1 MLMVPPATQI
11 YLAVEP
17 CDMRKSFR
25 GLSGLV
31 RGHLRSNPL
40 SGHAYCFI
48 NRRATMLKCLV
59 HDGSGYVIYYK
70 KLSRGTFQIPP
81 VEEGQRRVQ
90 IDAGTLA
97 MILEG
102 IDLRGATRRLRYRRR
117 TEAPPEN

>member
-1 MLMVPPATQI
+1 MLMLPRAVQI

-31 RGHLRSNPL
+31 RGHLRSDPL
-40 SGHAYCFI
+40 SGHMYCFI
-48 NRRATMLKCLV
+48 NRRRTMLKCLV

-70 KLSRGTFQIPP
+70 RLSRGTFQTPP
-81 VEEGQRRVQ
+81 VEEGQQRVQ
-90 IDAGTLA
+90 VDAGTLA

-102 IDLRGATRRLRYRRR
+102 IDLSAPRRLRYRRR
-117 TEAPPEN
+117 TEAPPEI